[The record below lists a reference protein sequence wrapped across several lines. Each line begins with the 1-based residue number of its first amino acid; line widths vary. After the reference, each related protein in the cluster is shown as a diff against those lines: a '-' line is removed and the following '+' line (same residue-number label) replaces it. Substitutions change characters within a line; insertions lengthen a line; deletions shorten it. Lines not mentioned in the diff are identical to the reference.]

1 MIAFCASRRPGTA
14 GRARSPQHTSDRPIA
29 RTTAAHS
36 RHALRTSIGSF
47 PAYHHELLPLPRF
60 PPGRSRLPW
69 CPFLPPFPWMQDI
82 CSRALHARTAR
93 ESSGTAPDSM
103 RIRRAMEI
111 GKTQEEREDKR
122 LRKSDTNRPGC
133 SRRRGTYAPAV
144 AIVEKHRLLENGT
157 NSGFRALFDLREK
170 LLVVKWWSRRWSA
183 GSHKKP
189 GPLSQVRLG
198 VLVAGAGF
206 EPTTFR
212 VIRRVASRL
221 GYLSALARSILRM
234 PFRLEAFLLSPASAR
249 TGKLDAKWRIIVNEE
264 VDPDI

>member
-1 MIAFCASRRPGTA
+1 MIVFCASRRPGNA
-14 GRARSPQHTSDRPIA
+14 GRTRPPQHTSDRPIA

-47 PAYHHELLPLPRF
+47 PAYHHELLPLPRC

-82 CSRALHARTAR
+82 CSRALHARNAR

-111 GKTQEEREDKR
+111 GKNQEEREDKR

-144 AIVEKHRLLENGT
+144 AIVEKQRSLENGI

-170 LLVVKWWSRRWSA
+170 LLVVKWWSRRWSQKT
-183 GSHKKP
+183 G
-189 GPLSQVRLG
+189 LFSQVRLG

-234 PFRLEAFLLSPASAR
+234 PFRLEASLLSPASAR
-249 TGKLDAKWRIIVNEE
+249 TGKLDAK
-264 VDPDI
+264 

>member
-1 MIAFCASRRPGTA
+1 MIVFCASRRPGNA
-14 GRARSPQHTSDRPIA
+14 GRTRPPQHTSDRPIA

-36 RHALRTSIGSF
+36 RHTLRTSIGSF

-133 SRRRGTYAPAV
+133 SRRRGTYAPATTKPV
-144 AIVEKHRLLENGT
+144 LPLWRPLKSRGLWRTTPTPVFARFSTCEN
-157 NSGFRALFDLREK
+157 SF
-170 LLVVKWWSRRWSA
+170 RWSN
-183 GSHKKP
+183 GGHKKP

-206 EPTTFR
+206 EPTTFG
-212 VIRRVASRL
+212 L
-221 GYLSALARSILRM
+221 
-234 PFRLEAFLLSPASAR
+234 
-249 TGKLDAKWRIIVNEE
+249 
-264 VDPDI
+264 

>member
-1 MIAFCASRRPGTA
+1 
-14 GRARSPQHTSDRPIA
+14 
-29 RTTAAHS
+29 
-36 RHALRTSIGSF
+36 
-47 PAYHHELLPLPRF
+47 
-60 PPGRSRLPW
+60 
-69 CPFLPPFPWMQDI
+69 MQDI

-111 GKTQEEREDKR
+111 GKNQEEREDKR

-133 SRRRGTYAPAV
+133 SRRRGTHAPATAKPMLPLWRSLKSRGLWRTAPTPV
-144 AIVEKHRLLENGT
+144 FARFLTCEKNY
-157 NSGFRALFDLREK
+157 
-170 LLVVKWWSRRWSA
+170 WWSNGGHEGGQLVTTKTWPVFA
-183 GSHKKP
+183 G
-189 GPLSQVRLG
+189 QAWCLG
-198 VLVAGAGF
+198 RGAGF

-234 PFRLEAFLLSPASAR
+234 PFRLEASLLSPASAR